1 MTKFYLLEQ
10 HYLMTSFIKFPQYS
24 KYPSVLHVGFKSN
37 DVKNVIGKKILIIL
51 DVTGSMGEHI
61 NGNNEGTKIQFAKKI
76 ISNLIDSYPFSI
88 FEILPFS
95 ESVGQ
100 IVGYNNIPEPD
111 GCTKF
116 SPIPDALK
124 KHINPNSEYI
134 ASIFI
139 SDGLPS
145 ENTTV
150 AQDAIKLAGSFC
162 REMKTNTISIAIGS
176 EADGQACS
184 LFTGNRGY
192 NCFVKFNNEIDS
204 VVADVTNGIK
214 CNFTLVGNNW
224 VPIEP
229 NGKFYYIDDT
239 IGTDEIKPDIES
251 VRKYISLVIQEELA
265 NLNNFNSNKL
275 LEFVKTIA
283 NCLLNPDEKNE
294 VVEFF
299 TKSLVI
305 VKKTISQYAGTP
317 STLSATKQ
325 AYQTFSINS
334 IGI

>member
-1 MTKFYLLEQ
+1 MTN
-10 HYLMTSFIKFPQYS
+10 FIKFPKYS

-61 NGNNEGTKIQFAKKI
+61 NDNNEGTKIQFAKKI
-76 ISNLIDSYPFSI
+76 ISDLIEFYPFSI

-100 IVGYNNIPEPD
+100 IVSFNNIPDPD

-124 KHINPNSEYI
+124 KHINSNSEYI
-134 ASIFI
+134 ASVFI

-145 ENTTV
+145 ENANI
-150 AQDAIKLAGSFC
+150 AQDAIKQAGSFC

-192 NCFVKFNNEIDS
+192 NCFVKFEKEIDS
-204 VVADVTNGIK
+204 VVSDVTNGIK

-239 IGTDEIKPDIES
+239 FGTDEIEPDVES
-251 VRKYISLVIQEELA
+251 IRKYISLVIQEEIA
-265 NLNNFNSNKL
+265 NIKHFDANKL
-275 LEFVKTIA
+275 VEFVKIVA
-283 NCLLNPDEKNE
+283 NHLPNPKEKNE
-294 VVEFF
+294 VIEFF

-305 VKKTISQYAGTP
+305 VKKAINEYAGTP

-325 AYQTFSINS
+325 AYQTFSMNS
-334 IGI
+334 TGI

>member
-1 MTKFYLLEQ
+1 MTN
-10 HYLMTSFIKFPQYS
+10 FIKFPNYL

-37 DVKNVIGKKILIIL
+37 DVKNVIGKKVLIIL

-61 NGNNEGTKIQFAKKI
+61 NDNNEGTKIQFAKKI
-76 ISNLIDSYPFSI
+76 ISQLIDSYPFSI
-88 FEILPFS
+88 FEILPFA
-95 ESVGQ
+95 ESADC
-100 IVGYNNIPEPD
+100 IVGYDKIPEPD

-116 SPIPDALK
+116 SPIPDAIK
-124 KHINPNSEYI
+124 KLINTNSEYI
-134 ASIFI
+134 ATIFI

-145 ENTTV
+145 EQANI
-150 AQDAIKLAGSFC
+150 ALDAIKKAGSFC

-176 EADGQACS
+176 EADGQACA

-192 NCFVKFNNEIDS
+192 NCFVKFEKEIES
-204 VVADVTNGIK
+204 VVSDVTNGIK

-229 NGKFYYIDDT
+229 NGKFYYIDDS
-239 IGTDEIKPDIES
+239 IGSDEIEPDIES

-265 NLNNFNSNKL
+265 NLKNFNPNKL
-275 LEFVKTIA
+275 VEFVKIVA
-283 NCLLNPDEKNE
+283 NCLSNPDEKNE
-294 VVEFF
+294 VIEFF

-305 VKKTISQYAGTP
+305 VKKAINEYAGTP

-334 IGI
+334 TGI